1 MTAHPADTRTSD
13 FPADPIFRRR
23 WSPRAMSGEAVS
35 PEELMTLFEAARWAP
50 SSYNSQPWRFLY
62 ARQGT
67 PHWAPFF
74 SLLIEFNQSW
84 TKDAGALVLMISRT
98 HFAHNNQPSPTH
110 GFDAGAAWGNLALQ
124 GSLMGLV
131 VHGMAGFDAA
141 RARTLLNIPEEY
153 AVQAMAA
160 IGRPGPVERLP
171 EALRAREVPSGRS
184 PLAEIVRE
192 GGFA

>member
-1 MTAHPADTRTSD
+1 MAATPDDTRSSD
-13 FPADPIFRRR
+13 YPADPLFRRR

-67 PHWAPFF
+67 AHWPLFF
-74 SLLIEFNQSW
+74 GLLIEFNQSW
-84 TKDAGALVLMISRT
+84 AKDAGALVLMISRT
-98 HFAHNNQPSPTH
+98 TFAHNGQPSSTH

-124 GSLMGLV
+124 GSPMGLV

-141 RARTLLNIPEEY
+141 RARTLLNVPEEF

-171 EALRAREVPSGRS
+171 EPLRAREVPSGRM
-184 PLAEIVRE
+184 PLAEITRE